1 MLRGKIR
8 YPRGEHCSAM
18 DGDSFAW
25 SYRTS
30 FKNNLRR
37 RKVKVSFKQA
47 IKGNGRQEKAF
58 LAYEETSA

>member
-8 YPRGEHCSAM
+8 YSLGEHCSAI
-18 DGDSFAW
+18 DADSVAR

-30 FKNNLRR
+30 FKDNLRR

-47 IKGNGRQEKAF
+47 IKGNDRQEKAF
-58 LAYEETSA
+58 LAYEGTSA